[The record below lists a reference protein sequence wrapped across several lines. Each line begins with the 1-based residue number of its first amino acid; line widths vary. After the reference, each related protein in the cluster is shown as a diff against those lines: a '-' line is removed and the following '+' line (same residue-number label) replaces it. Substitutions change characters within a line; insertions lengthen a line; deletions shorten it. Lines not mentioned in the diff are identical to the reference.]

1 MKSSFVRCASSSPSA
16 PARERRQSPE
26 NAVTEDAK
34 ANFCVLAL
42 PLEDEIRDLFEKAM
56 AASTMAE
63 LYEAWAE
70 IDRRRSGTWSDL
82 AVTGLR
88 GQ

>member
-1 MKSSFVRCASSSPSA
+1 M
-16 PARERRQSPE
+16 RRPDPPE
-26 NAVTEDAK
+26 GAATEDAK
-34 ANFCVLAL
+34 ACFCALAI
-42 PLEDEIRDLFEKAM
+42 PVEDEIRDLFEKAM

-82 AVTGLR
+82 AATGLR